1 MIRPATVAL
10 LVVAVLAGGLL
21 FHVSYGAGTLKE
33 RLTLL
38 NQQIEAD
45 TDEMHVL
52 RAEWSYLNEPARLE
66 ELSRKHN
73 LGLEPIS
80 ASQVVKLEM
89 LRVRQSTVVAT
100 ITEQPLI
107 EDVTHLMPEAGIIS
121 VDELV
126 ATARPEPKPSAPI
139 RVTMDHE
146 SRAATRSLD
155 DVLAELLL
163 RKRAR

>member
-1 MIRPATVAL
+1 MIRPATVTL

-21 FHVSYGAGTLKE
+21 FHVSYGAGVLKKQ
-33 RLTLL
+33 LTLL
-38 NQQIEAD
+38 NRQIEAD

-66 ELSRKHN
+66 ELSRKHH

-80 ASQVVKLEM
+80 ASQIVKQEM
-89 LRVRQSTVVAT
+89 LRVRQSKVVAT
-100 ITEQPLI
+100 ITEQLLI
-107 EDVTHLMPEAGIIS
+107 EDVIHLTPEAGMVS
-121 VDELV
+121 VYERV
-126 ATARPEPKPSAPI
+126 ATARPEPKPSAPM